1 VVLAILVIFA
11 VMWGPTIL
19 FGDAANDN
27 EYNSLSFRAAA
38 ADAAWTQAR
47 RLLTTTTPLHSTD
60 AEPPPLLRVC
70 VHPEGETCS
79 ELSRALVLND
89 PGVRACPWE

>member
-1 VVLAILVIFA
+1 MASKVYQAL
-11 VMWGPTIL
+11 MWGPTLL

-47 RLLTTTTPLHSTD
+47 GVIENHHSTD
-60 AEPPPLLRVC
+60 V
-70 VHPEGETCS
+70 
-79 ELSRALVLND
+79 
-89 PGVRACPWE
+89 